1 MLRVA
6 VLASANGTNF
16 QALHDACTTGYAPAE
31 IACVVSNKR
40 SAPVMDRARAA
51 GVEDV
56 FVPHK
61 GLDREQVDEAI
72 LRELE
77 ARDIGLVCH
86 AGYMRIRGCT
96 YCKALEGRVMNIHP
110 SLLPAFPGATPIADA
125 WEWGVRTSGVTVHF
139 STEELDLGPIIEQR
153 PVQIT
158 EDDPLETFEHKIHLT
173 EYVLYP
179 RALKLFALGR
189 LRVEGRRVLVEG
201 DVDDP
206 PWAGSLP
213 PGLVSGAVGSGG

>member
-40 SAPVMDRARAA
+40 NAPVMERARRA

-56 FVPHK
+56 VVPHK

-72 LRELE
+72 LRELA

-86 AGYMRIRGCT
+86 AGYMRIRGRT
-96 YCKALEGRVMNIHP
+96 YCKALEGRAVNVHP
-110 SLLPAFPGATPIADA
+110 SLLPAFPGSNAVQDA
-125 WEWGVRTSGVTVHF
+125 WDWGVRASGVTVHF
-139 STEELDLGPIIEQR
+139 ATEELDMGPIIEQR
-153 PVQIT
+153 PVRIT
-158 EDDPLETFEHKIHLT
+158 EDDTLETFEEKIHLT

-179 RALKLFALGR
+179 RVLKLFALGK
-189 LRVEGRRVLVEG
+189 LRVEGRRVLIDG
-201 DVDDP
+201 DVEDP

-213 PGLVSGAVGSGG
+213 PGLP